1 MTECKPADRGKLL
14 SYHDGLNKA
23 KKALI
28 EEAVRRAGG
37 DHVEAAHLLD
47 IHFTYLYR
55 LMRNLYGE
63 S

>member
-1 MTECKPADRGKLL
+1 ML
-14 SYHDGLNKA
+14 SYHDGLKKA